1 MNNRSAILNVGD
13 KTYTYY
19 PVSGIQGH
27 EKLPFSLTVLLENIL
42 RLAPSDE
49 RAKELSERLIEA
61 GLAGEVGN
69 EIEFS
74 PARVLFQDFT
84 GVPVFVDFAVMR

>member
-1 MNNRSAILNVGD
+1 MSSRSDVLKVGNV
-13 KTYTYY
+13 TYTYY
-19 PVSGIQGH
+19 PVNRVAGH

-42 RLAPSDE
+42 RNAESDE
-49 RAKELSERLIEA
+49 RASELAQRLVEA
-61 GLAGEVGN
+61 GLSGEVGS

-84 GVPVFVDFAVMR
+84 GVPVFVDLR